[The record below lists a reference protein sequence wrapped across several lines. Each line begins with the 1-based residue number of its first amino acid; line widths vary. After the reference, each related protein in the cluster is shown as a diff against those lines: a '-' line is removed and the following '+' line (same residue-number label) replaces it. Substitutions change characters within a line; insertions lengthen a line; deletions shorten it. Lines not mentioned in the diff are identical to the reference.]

1 MRWFGKNKAPDKPD
15 TIGGGAPAAATT
27 ATPATAA
34 DPATTTAPAATTAE
48 TAAGA
53 TPATTTATT
62 TAAANP
68 ADASADSSAPGDTA
82 AAAADP
88 ATTSAAATAPAAAA
102 SGDAATAPASAAP
115 ASGDASAAAAPSAPA
130 GAASNSSS
138 PPPASPPSPPS
149 PPPPTSPLSASRS
162 LAVAQAAG
170 ATPPPTDA
178 LNKQIVQAVTFTN
191 AETAS
196 YAPSQIA
203 TGPDMMISQAAGLVA
218 QSAAA
223 YFDGVTKIAL
233 ASQGVLMKQMTQDL
247 VEGNVEQAAEDAL
260 GILATDIFMGAAAAV
275 AAAAGA
281 MEAASAGFA
290 IDRIDQSIEKYST
303 LLQNRKS
310 S

>member
-62 TAAANP
+62 AAAANP
-68 ADASADSSAPGDTA
+68 ADASADSSAPGDAA

-115 ASGDASAAAAPSAPA
+115 ASGDAPAAAAPSAPA

-138 PPPASPPSPPS
+138 PPPASPPS

>member
-1 MRWFGKNKAPDKPD
+1 MAQ
-15 TIGGGAPAAATT
+15 
-27 ATPATAA
+27 
-34 DPATTTAPAATTAE
+34 
-48 TAAGA
+48 
-53 TPATTTATT
+53 
-62 TAAANP
+62 
-68 ADASADSSAPGDTA
+68 
-82 AAAADP
+82 
-88 ATTSAAATAPAAAA
+88 A
-102 SGDAATAPASAAP
+102 SGGNDA
-115 ASGDASAAAAPSAPA
+115 
-130 GAASNSSS
+130 
-138 PPPASPPSPPS
+138 
-149 PPPPTSPLSASRS
+149 
-162 LAVAQAAG
+162 
-170 ATPPPTDA
+170 PTDA

-281 MEAASAGFA
+281 MEAASASFA
-290 IDRIDQSIEKYST
+290 IDRIDQSIAKYST

-310 S
+310 P